1 MKPKSFFLTL
11 FGIVL
16 CLVLIRDLFVGTMG
30 ILSSNSIE
38 IITSLYFLVGVVD
51 TFLFIIGLNL
61 IKKAK

>member
-1 MKPKSFFLTL
+1 LKPKSFFLTL
-11 FGIVL
+11 FGILL

>member
-1 MKPKSFFLTL
+1 LKPKSFFLTL

-38 IITSLYFLVGVVD
+38 IITSLYFLAGVFD

>member
-1 MKPKSFFLTL
+1 L

-30 ILSSNSIE
+30 ILSSNPIE